1 MKNKVALF
9 RLSVLGSLTSRIDVQ
24 HGELKKL
31 IQAQAQQQFDIPNSK
46 KTKISARTIGR
57 WYRLWKKHG
66 VDGLEPKVRKD
77 RGNCKLS
84 EEAKSLILKFKEE
97 DMRRSLTTLLDLI
110 SRQGFKNLPRSSV
123 HRFLQTQHM
132 SKRVISDA
140 PTIERRQFL
149 AQYSNEIW
157 YGDVMHGP
165 KIMTEN
171 GLKKVYLITIID
183 DASRLVAHSEF
194 ALNEQAVSIEKVLK
208 EAVMRRGLPNRL
220 IVDNGSA
227 YKSSSLHEICARLE
241 IHLIHCRPYE
251 PEAKGKLERWH
262 RTVRDQ
268 FINELNFSCIKN
280 LEDINLRILAWV
292 EEVYH
297 RHKHSSLDTQ
307 TPLQRYRKDMLRI
320 RLLGEKAKHIDEI
333 FYHRIKRHVKKTG
346 VLNYNG
352 KEYEVPYQYASTYVN
367 LVIDPYLGQA
377 KYLESLKGEKIA
389 DVTPLNAIQNTYR
402 DRQRP
407 TGAKPPG
414 KAKSSSVVEDAL
426 EAYQNRFKLEDK

>member
-1 MKNKVALF
+1 
-9 RLSVLGSLTSRIDVQ
+9 
-24 HGELKKL
+24 
-31 IQAQAQQQFDIPNSK
+31 
-46 KTKISARTIGR
+46 
-57 WYRLWKKHG
+57 
-66 VDGLEPKVRKD
+66 
-77 RGNCKLS
+77 
-84 EEAKSLILKFKEE
+84 
-97 DMRRSLTTLLDLI
+97 
-110 SRQGFKNLPRSSV
+110 
-123 HRFLQTQHM
+123 M
-132 SKRVISDA
+132 SKRVVSDA

-165 KIMTEN
+165 KIMTEK

-183 DASRLVAHSEF
+183 DASRLVAHAEF

-208 EAVMRRGLPNRL
+208 EAVMRRGLPNRF

-297 RHKHSSLDTQ
+297 HHKHGSLEAQ
-307 TPLQRYRKDMLRI
+307 TPLQRYREDVVKI
-320 RLLGEKAKHIDEI
+320 RLLGEKAKYIDEI
-333 FYHRIKRHVKKTG
+333 FYHRIKRHVRKTG

-352 KEYEVPYQYASTYVN
+352 NEYEVPYQYASTYVN
-367 LVIDPYLGQA
+367 LVVDPYLGQA

-389 DVTPLNAIQNTYR
+389 DVTPLNAINNTYR

-407 TGAKPPG
+407 TVVKTPE

-426 EAYQNRFKLEDK
+426 EAYQKRFKLEEK